1 MLSFA
6 TEFPV
11 ASERTTSDFLRAMM
25 TWISGSPHTG
35 LSAEM
40 LRELPQ
46 KEEVHVENGNEKVQS
61 LVASSPDVD
70 LAGIRYSRHDDD
82 LEWLTTVVFSRTSS
96 DAWVGIRVECE
107 SQHAAARLPSAKKP
121 VVVRTV
127 LESLGGAAD
136 GPLSISNKAHFLTNT
151 DIELAA
157 KLIRG
162 DAGCRLPIVYVSARF
177 QGGYILDVDR
187 LAAEL
192 SGMAHVVV
200 EPNRPFSVRLQLE
213 VDSENVY
220 GGTIGIYCRGWRAS
234 SLLPGRRL
242 FDTGSSG
249 ARHQRRS
256 PGCVTESTSDRP
268 VHLGLRPRD
277 RVPTGHPVAQG
288 LGFQGDRRLRQDI
301 RPRDRGQEPAPRRCR
316 KGDPTPTQ
324 RTPGA

>member
-6 TEFPV
+6 TEFSV
-11 ASERTTSDFLRAMM
+11 DANRTTADFLHAMV
-25 TWISGSPHTG
+25 TWISGSPHTS
-35 LSAEM
+35 LAADRLQEIQ
-40 LRELPQ
+40 Q
-46 KEEVHVENGNEKVQS
+46 KDEASVQSGNEKVQS
-61 LVASSPDVD
+61 LVSSSTDVD

-127 LESLGGAAD
+127 LDSLGGAAD
-136 GPLSISNKAHFLTNT
+136 GPLPIRDTAHILANT
-151 DIELAA
+151 DIDLAA

-187 LAAEL
+187 LAADL

-220 GGTIGIYCRGWRAS
+220 GGTIGIYWPEGG
-234 SLLPGRRL
+234 GRRA
-242 FDTGSSG
+242 FF
-249 ARHQRRS
+249 
-256 PGCVTESTSDRP
+256 
-268 VHLGLRPRD
+268 LG
-277 RVPTGHPVAQG
+277 
-288 LGFQGDRRLRQDI
+288 GDYS
-301 RPRDRGQEPAPRRCR
+301 
-316 KGDPTPTQ
+316 
-324 RTPGA
+324 TPGHLAGAIKDEVRA